1 MFEMSE
7 MFEMSIC
14 SILNIQLECYDKV
27 VQLARQLQ
35 AMRRVKKGET
45 KASRAHREY
54 VQETLGDVGEG
65 VVTMNAKADTMLHLL
80 QNPGASL
87 DDDLENATDDQ
98 LQSTW
103 PYL

>member
-1 MFEMSE
+1 MSEMSE

-27 VQLARQLQ
+27 VQLGSQLQ
-35 AMRRVKKGET
+35 AARRVQMGET
-45 KASRAHREY
+45 KASSAHREY
-54 VQETLGDVGEG
+54 VQKTLGGVDAG

-98 LQSTW
+98 LQGT
-103 PYL
+103 